1 MRAASVATTGKKG
14 SVTAAQAHEGTLVSR
29 GERKQRTRESL
40 LDAALKLISEG
51 RSFTGLGLREITRE
65 AGVVPTSFYRHFRDL
80 DELGLALVEEGGL
93 TLRRLLR
100 EARKAGVPA
109 DDIIRGSVR
118 IYLSYV
124 REHHL
129 HFGFIVGERM
139 GGSPGIRRAIRTEVT
154 HFTNEMAQ
162 DIQQLG
168 LLRRELSTGT
178 LQMIC
183 GLVVST
189 MLNAASDILDLP
201 PGQPRLE
208 QELLEHYVRQLRL
221 VFLGAMQWKER
232 VV

>member
-1 MRAASVATTGKKG
+1 MGRSDKQGAP
-14 SVTAAQAHEGTLVSR
+14 TAAQTHQHTQVSR
-29 GERKQRTRESL
+29 GERKQRTRATL
-40 LDAALKLISEG
+40 LDAALKLMRAG
-51 RSFTGLGLREITRE
+51 RSFTSLGLREIARE
-65 AGVVPTSFYRHFRDL
+65 AGLVPTAFYRHFQDL

-109 DDIIRGSVR
+109 EDIIRSSVR
-118 IYLSYV
+118 IYLMYV

-129 HFGFIVGERM
+129 QFGFIVGERM
-139 GGSPGIRRAIRTEVT
+139 GGSPTIRRAIRTEVN
-154 HFTNEMAQ
+154 HFANEMAQ

-168 LLRRELSTGT
+168 LLGRDLSTDA

-201 PGQPRLE
+201 PRQSR
-208 QELLEHYVRQLRL
+208 QEEELVEGYVRQLRL
-221 VFLGAMQWKER
+221 IFLGATQWRE
-232 VV
+232 

>member
-1 MRAASVATTGKKG
+1 MP
-14 SVTAAQAHEGTLVSR
+14 TAAQANEGTLITR
-29 GERKQRTRESL
+29 GERKQRTRSTL
-40 LDAALKLISEG
+40 IDAALKLMSEG
-51 RSFTGLGLREITRE
+51 RSFTSLGLREVTRE
-65 AGVVPTSFYRHFRDL
+65 AGLVPTAFYRHFRDM

-109 DDIIRGSVR
+109 QDIVRSSVR
-118 IYLSYV
+118 IYLAYV

-139 GGSPGIRRAIRTEVT
+139 GGSPTIRRAIRTEVN
-154 HFTNEMAQ
+154 HFANEMAQ

-168 LLRRELSTGT
+168 LLNRELSTAT

-201 PGQPRLE
+201 PKQTKLE
-208 QELLEHYVRQLRL
+208 EELLESYVRQLL
-221 VFLGAMQWKER
+221 LIFLGAMQWREKT
-232 VV
+232 

>member
-1 MRAASVATTGKKG
+1 MSESGKRG
-14 SVTAAQAHEGTLVSR
+14 SPTAAQANEGTLITR
-29 GERKQRTRESL
+29 GERKQRTRTTL
-40 LDAALKLISEG
+40 IDAALKLMSEG
-51 RSFTGLGLREITRE
+51 RSFTSLGLREITRE
-65 AGVVPTSFYRHFRDL
+65 AGLVPTAFYRHFRDM
-80 DELGLALVEEGGL
+80 DELGLALVEEGGI

-109 DDIIRGSVR
+109 EDIIRGSVR
-118 IYLSYV
+118 IYLMYV

-139 GGSPGIRRAIRTEVT
+139 GGSPAIRRAIRLEVT

-162 DIQQLG
+162 DIQQLR
-168 LLRRELSTGT
+168 LLGRELSTAT

-189 MLNAASDILDLP
+189 MLNAAGDILDLP
-201 PGQPRLE
+201 PKQPKLE
-208 QELLEHYVRQLRL
+208 NELVEGYVQQLRL

-232 VV
+232 P

>member
-1 MRAASVATTGKKG
+1 MADSRKSRSA
-14 SVTAAQAHEGTLVSR
+14 TAAQANEGTLITR
-29 GERKQRTRESL
+29 GERKQRTRGTL
-40 LDAALKLISEG
+40 LDAALKLMSEG
-51 RSFTGLGLREITRE
+51 RSFTSLGLREITRE
-65 AGVVPTSFYRHFRDL
+65 AGVVPTSFYRHFRDM

-109 DDIIRGSVR
+109 QDIIRSSVR
-118 IYLSYV
+118 IYLAYV

-139 GGSPGIRRAIRTEVT
+139 GGSGPIRRAIRTEVT

-162 DIQQLG
+162 DIQQLK
-168 LLRRELSTGT
+168 LLGRPLSTAS

-189 MLNAASDILDLP
+189 MLNAAGDILDLP
-201 PGQPRLE
+201 PKQPQLE
-208 QELLEHYVRQLRL
+208 AELVDGYVRQLRL
-221 VFLGAMQWKER
+221 IFLGATQWKESS
-232 VV
+232 